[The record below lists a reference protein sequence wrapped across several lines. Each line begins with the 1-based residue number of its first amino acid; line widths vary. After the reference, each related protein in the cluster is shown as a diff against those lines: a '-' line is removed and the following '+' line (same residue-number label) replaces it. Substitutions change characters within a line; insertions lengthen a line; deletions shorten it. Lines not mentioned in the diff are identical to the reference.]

1 MNKRFR
7 SDVEKNLFRI
17 PIILDKDTY
26 NWFHNLS
33 ISMKISGGYKLPKSY
48 IIRSLV
54 NTVMR
59 LNVNLKNIKTEADL
73 EKRVL
78 QSLINSRRSYRSK
91 QDLPNKNQN
100 NNLIVN
106 VRMNR
111 KQIIFLDKIAREMR
125 FSGGKK
131 PSRSSILNTFIKI
144 AILLK
149 PDMSG
154 IRSERG
160 SEERF
165 FQAFRNTTKNKS
177 KK

>member
-1 MNKRFR
+1 MKKRFR
-7 SDVEKNLFRI
+7 SDIEKNLFRI
-17 PIILDKDTY
+17 PIFLDKELHDWLY
-26 NWFHNLS
+26 NLS
-33 ISMKISGGYKLPKSY
+33 IAMKISGGYKLPKSY

-54 NTVMR
+54 NAVMR

-78 QSLINSRRSYRSK
+78 QSLRNFRRSYRPK

-100 NNLIVN
+100 NNLMVN
-106 VRMNR
+106 VRMNK
-111 KQIIFLDKIAREMR
+111 KQISFLDKIAREMR

-131 PSRSSILNTFIKI
+131 PSRSCILNTFIKI

-154 IRSERG
+154 IRSEGG

-165 FQAFRNTTKNKS
+165 FQAFRNATKDKS